1 MICNLCPRMCSA
13 ERKINENL
21 NGYCKMPLLPR
32 VARAQLHYWEEPC
45 ISGANGSGTVFFSGC
60 SLNCVFC
67 QNDKISHQGYGKTV
81 SVERLA
87 DIFRELYDKGAHNIN
102 LVTPTHFVP
111 TIAEAID
118 IAREGGLDIPIVY
131 NTSSYES
138 ESALRLLDGRVD
150 VYLPDLKYYRQSLAE
165 KYSGVRNYPDI
176 ARRNIDIMLKQRGRF
191 VIGEGGLIKSGVIVR
206 LLLLPSA
213 LADTKLNLKYLYD
226 NYGDDI
232 YISLMSQY
240 TPSEGLPSPLSRRVT
255 AEEYDELTEYAY
267 KLGVKCAFT
276 QERESASSSYTPDF
290 DTSLANIDN

>member
-1 MICNLCPRMCSA
+1 MYSECTLC
-13 ERKINENL
+13 ERKCRVNRIAGQT
-21 NGYCKMPLLPR
+21 GYCKSYATPR
-32 VARAQLHYWEEPC
+32 VSLASLHFYEEPI
-45 ISGANGSGTVFFSGC
+45 ISGTRGSGAIFFSGC
-60 SLNCVFC
+60 SLGCIYC
-67 QNDKISHQGYGKTV
+67 QNSKISRAPLGK
-81 SVERLA
+81 
-87 DIFRELYDKGAHNIN
+87 ELDARGLKSAMLELHSKGAHNIN

-165 KYSGVRNYPDI
+165 KYSGVKNYPDT

-191 VIGEGGLIKSGVIVR
+191 IIGEGGLIKSGVVVR

-240 TPSEGLPSPLSRRVT
+240 TPIEGLPSPLSRRVT

-267 KLGVKCAFT
+267 KLGVKYAFT